1 MTDLR
6 TRPDAGPRRRTLVGC
21 RGAAQAKTDVEAQAI
36 MNTAD
41 SRSEAGRI
49 EIDDVQSGALRPRPV
64 PYEGKFIFLRV
75 DDRHAGRAL
84 LRRLLPVTS
93 GGLPSTDRSQDAWV
107 AVAFTYQG
115 LKALGVPQES
125 LDSFPRAFR
134 EGMAARAE
142 LIGDVGESAPEH
154 WEAPFGTGDVH
165 IALSAL
171 ASDAAQLSEKLE
183 QARVAFEDTPGVQ
196 VIWQQE
202 VRQLPTGRTTFGF
215 RDGISHPNIE
225 GVGLPGSNPQ
235 EAPIKAGE
243 FILGY
248 PDETGSLPPMPT
260 PDVLGRNGTY
270 AAVRKAHTNVAAW
283 RRFLRANR
291 SSAEEEA
298 LLAAKMVGR
307 WPSGAPLALAPEHDD
322 PELAADP
329 QRVNNFLYR
338 ENDDRGYRCPAG
350 AHIRRTNP
358 RDSTIIGDARM
369 HRLIRRGTTYG
380 PPLPEGVL
388 EDDGAERGLV
398 GVFLGAHLERQFE
411 FIKAQWI
418 NDGNFIG
425 YPGEKDAVAG
435 HHGGTGTLTIPE
447 KPVRRRLRNLPS
459 FVVTRG
465 GEYCFVPGLRALRWL
480 AELED

>member
-1 MTDLR
+1 
-6 TRPDAGPRRRTLVGC
+6 
-21 RGAAQAKTDVEAQAI
+21 
-36 MNTAD
+36 MNTVD
-41 SRSEAGRI
+41 SGSAAGVRVDV
-49 EIDDVQSGALRPRPV
+49 DDVQSGALRPRPV
-64 PYEGKFIFLRV
+64 PYEGRFVFLRV
-75 DDRHAGRAL
+75 DEPRAGRAL

-93 GGLPSTDRSQDAWV
+93 GGLPDADRRQDAWV
-107 AVAFTYQG
+107 AVALTYQG

-125 LDSFPRAFR
+125 LDSFPEAFR

-142 LIGDVGESAPEH
+142 LIGDVGESAPAH

-171 ASDAAQLSEKLE
+171 SSDTGQLDRELE
-183 QARVAFEDTPGVQ
+183 QARAAYEDTPGVH

-202 VRQLPTGRTTFGF
+202 VKQLPTGRTTFGF

-248 PDETGSLPPMPT
+248 PDETGNPAPMPS

-270 AAVRKAHTNVAAW
+270 AAVRKVHTDVAAW
-283 RRFLRANR
+283 RRFLRAN
-291 SSAEEEA
+291 SSGAEEEA
-298 LLAAKMVGR
+298 LLAAKMIGR
-307 WPSGAPLALAPEHDD
+307 WPSGAPLTLAPEHDD

-329 QRVNNFLYR
+329 HRVNNFLYR

-358 RDSTIIGDARM
+358 RDATIIGDARM

-388 EDDGAERGLV
+388 EDDGADRGLV

-411 FIKAQWI
+411 FIKAEWV

-425 YPGEKDAVAG
+425 YPGEQDPVAG
-435 HHGGTGTLTIPE
+435 HHGGTGSVTIPE

-465 GEYCFVPGLRALRWL
+465 GEYCFLPGLRALRWL
-480 AELED
+480 AELEG

>member
-1 MTDLR
+1 MS
-6 TRPDAGPRRRTLVGC
+6 
-21 RGAAQAKTDVEAQAI
+21 
-36 MNTAD
+36 TAD
-41 SRSEAGRI
+41 SGSATGIRVEI
-49 EIDDVQSGALRPRPV
+49 EDVQSGALRPRPV
-64 PYEGKFIFLRV
+64 PYEGKFVFLRV
-75 DDRHAGRAL
+75 DDRQAGRAL
-84 LRRLLPVTS
+84 LRRLLPLTS
-93 GGLPSTDRSQDAWV
+93 GGLPSADRSGDAWV

-115 LKALGVPQES
+115 LRALGVPQES

-142 LIGDVGESAPEH
+142 LIGDVGENAPAH

-171 ASDAAQLSEKLE
+171 SSDTAQLAQELE
-183 QARVAFEDTPGVQ
+183 RARVAFEETPGVR
-196 VIWQQE
+196 VIWQQD
-202 VRQLPTGRTTFGF
+202 VHQLPTGRTTFGF

-248 PDETGSLPPMPT
+248 PDETGNLPPMPS
-260 PDVLGRNGTY
+260 PDALGRNGTY
-270 AAVRKAHTNVAAW
+270 VAVRKIHTNVAAW
-283 RRFLRANR
+283 RRYLRAN
-291 SSAEEEA
+291 SSNAEEEA

-307 WPSGAPLALAPEHDD
+307 WPSGAPLTLTPEHDD

-338 ENDDRGYRCPAG
+338 EHDDRGLRCPAG
-350 AHIRRTNP
+350 AHIRRNNP
-358 RDSTIIGDARM
+358 RDATIVGDARM
-369 HRLIRRGTTYG
+369 HRIIRRGTTYG

-388 EDDGAERGLV
+388 EDDGADRGLV
-398 GVFLGAHLERQFE
+398 GVFIGAHLERQFE
-411 FIKAQWI
+411 FIKSEWV

-425 YPGEKDAVAG
+425 YPGEQDPVAG
-435 HHGGTGTLTIPE
+435 HHDGTGSVTIPD

-480 AELED
+480 TELEA

>member
-1 MTDLR
+1 MNAAASASG
-6 TRPDAGPRRRTLVGC
+6 AGVG
-21 RGAAQAKTDVEAQAI
+21 V
-36 MNTAD
+36 
-41 SRSEAGRI
+41 

-64 PYEGKFIFLRV
+64 PYEGRFVFLHV
-75 DDRHAGRAL
+75 GDRHAGRSL
-84 LRRLLPVTS
+84 LRRLLPAVE
-93 GGLPSTDRSQDAWV
+93 GGFPGADPSQDAWV

-115 LKALGVPQES
+115 LRALGVPQES
-125 LDSFPRAFR
+125 LDSFPEAFR
-134 EGMAARAE
+134 RGMAARAG
-142 LIGDVGESAPEH
+142 LIGDVGESAPAH
-154 WEAPFGTGDVH
+154 WEAPFGTGEVH

-171 ASDAAQLSEKLE
+171 SPDTARLERALERARAAYQ
-183 QARVAFEDTPGVQ
+183 DTPGVQ

-215 RDGISHPNIE
+215 RDGISYPNIE

-248 PDETGSLPPMPT
+248 PDETGSLPPMPS

-270 AAVRKAHTNVAAW
+270 VAVRKIHTNVAAW
-283 RRFLRANR
+283 RRYLRANS

-307 WPSGAPLALAPEHDD
+307 WPSGAPLTLSPEHDD

-329 QRVNNFLYR
+329 HRVNNFLYR
-338 ENDDRGYRCPAG
+338 ENDDRGFRCPAG
-350 AHIRRTNP
+350 AHIRRNNP
-358 RDSTIIGDARM
+358 RDATIIGDARM

-388 EDDGAERGLV
+388 EDDGADRGLV
-398 GVFLGAHLERQFE
+398 GAFIGAHLERQFE
-411 FIKAQWI
+411 FIKAEWL

-425 YPGEKDAVAG
+425 CPGEKDPVAG
-435 HHGGTGTLTIPE
+435 HHDGTGSATIPE
-447 KPVRRRLRNLPS
+447 KPVRRRLQNLPS

-465 GEYCFVPGLRALRWL
+465 GEYCFLPGLRALRWL

>member
-1 MTDLR
+1 
-6 TRPDAGPRRRTLVGC
+6 
-21 RGAAQAKTDVEAQAI
+21 

-41 SRSEAGRI
+41 SSNGPGVRV

-64 PYEGKFIFLRV
+64 PYEGKFVFLHV
-75 DDRHAGRAL
+75 DDRHAGRGL

-93 GGLPSTDRSQDAWV
+93 GGLPGADRSQDAWV

-115 LKALGVPQES
+115 LRALGVPQDS

-142 LIGDVGESAPEH
+142 LIGDVGESAPAH

-171 ASDAAQLSEKLE
+171 SSDTAQLDKELE
-183 QARVAFEDTPGVQ
+183 RARVAYEDTPGVR
-196 VIWQQE
+196 VIWQQD
-202 VRQLPTGRTTFGF
+202 VHQLPTGRTTFGF

-225 GVGLPGSNPQ
+225 GVGLPGSNPR

-248 PDETGSLPPMPT
+248 PDETGSLPPMPS

-270 AAVRKAHTNVAAW
+270 AAVRKIHTNVAAW
-283 RRFLRANR
+283 RRYLRAN
-291 SSAEEEA
+291 SSGAEEEA

-307 WPSGAPLALAPEHDD
+307 WPSGAPLTLAPEHDD

-329 QRVNNFLYR
+329 HRVNDFLYR
-338 ENDDRGYRCPAG
+338 ENDDRGFRCPAG

-388 EDDGAERGLV
+388 EDDGADRGLV

-411 FIKAQWI
+411 FIKAEWV

-425 YPGEKDAVAG
+425 HPGEKDPVAG
-435 HHGGTGTLTIPE
+435 HHGGTGSVTIPE

>member
-1 MTDLR
+1 M
-6 TRPDAGPRRRTLVGC
+6 
-21 RGAAQAKTDVEAQAI
+21 
-36 MNTAD
+36 
-41 SRSEAGRI
+41 SI

-64 PYEGKFIFLRV
+64 PYEGKYILLRV

-84 LRRLLPVTS
+84 LRRLLPVVS
-93 GGLPSTDRSQDAWV
+93 GGLPSVDRSQDAWV

-142 LIGDVGESAPEH
+142 LIGDVGESAPAR

-171 ASDAAQLSEKLE
+171 SSDTAQLGRELE
-183 QARVAFEDTPGVQ
+183 RARVAYADTPGVQ
-196 VIWQQE
+196 VIWQQD

-248 PDETGSLPPMPT
+248 PDETGSLPPMPS

-270 AAVRKAHTNVAAW
+270 AAVRKVHTNVAAW
-283 RRFLRANR
+283 RRYLRANT

-307 WPSGAPLALAPEHDD
+307 WPSGAPLTLAPEHDD

-329 QRVNNFLYR
+329 HRVNNFLYR
-338 ENDDRGYRCPAG
+338 ENDDRGFRCPAG

-358 RDSTIIGDARM
+358 RDATIIGDARM

-380 PPLPEGVL
+380 PPLPEGAL
-388 EDDGAERGLV
+388 EDDGADRGLV

-411 FIKAQWI
+411 FIKAEWV

-425 YPGEKDAVAG
+425 YPGEKDPVAG
-435 HHGGTGTLTIPE
+435 HHGGTGSVTIPE
-447 KPVRRRLRNLPS
+447 KPVRRRLQNLPS

-465 GEYCFVPGLRALRWL
+465 GEYCFLPGLRALRWL

>member
-1 MTDLR
+1 
-6 TRPDAGPRRRTLVGC
+6 
-21 RGAAQAKTDVEAQAI
+21 

-41 SRSEAGRI
+41 SSSAAGVRV

-64 PYEGKFIFLRV
+64 PYAGKFVFLRV

-84 LRRLLPVTS
+84 LRRLLPLTS
-93 GGLPSTDRSQDAWV
+93 GGLPGEGREQEAWV
-107 AVAFTYQG
+107 AVALTYRG
-115 LKALGVPQES
+115 LSALGVPQES
-125 LDSFPRAFR
+125 LDSFPLAFR

-142 LIGDVGESAPEH
+142 LIGDVGDSAPVH
-154 WEAPFGTGDVH
+154 WEAPFGTGDIH

-171 ASDAAQLSEKLE
+171 SSDAARLDKELE
-183 QARVAFEDTPGVQ
+183 RARAAYEDTPGVR

-248 PDETGSLPPMPT
+248 PDETGGLPSMPS

-270 AAVRKAHTNVAAW
+270 VAVRKIHTDVAAW
-283 RRFLRANR
+283 RRYLRAN
-291 SSAEEEA
+291 SSGAEEEA

-329 QRVNNFLYR
+329 HRVNNFLYR

-350 AHIRRTNP
+350 AHIRRINP
-358 RDSTIIGDARM
+358 RDSTVIGDVRL

-388 EDDGAERGLV
+388 EDDGADRGLV
-398 GVFLGAHLERQFE
+398 GVFIGAHLERQFE
-411 FIKAQWI
+411 FVKAEWV

-425 YPGEKDAVAG
+425 YPGEKDPVAG
-435 HHGGTGTLTIPE
+435 HHGGTGSMTIPE
-447 KPVRRRLRNLPS
+447 RPVRRRLQNLPS

-465 GEYCFVPGLRALRWL
+465 GEYCFLPGLRALRWL

>member
-1 MTDLR
+1 
-6 TRPDAGPRRRTLVGC
+6 
-21 RGAAQAKTDVEAQAI
+21 

-41 SRSEAGRI
+41 SRSAADVRV

-64 PYEGKFIFLRV
+64 PYEGKFVFLRV
-75 DDRHAGRAL
+75 DDRHAGRAM

-93 GGLPSTDRSQDAWV
+93 GGLPDADRSQDAWV
-107 AVAFTYQG
+107 SVAFTYQG

-125 LDSFPRAFR
+125 LDTFPRAFR

-142 LIGDVGESAPEH
+142 LIGDVGESAPVH

-171 ASDAAQLSEKLE
+171 ASDGAQLSKKLE

-235 EAPIKAGE
+235 EAPLKAGE

-248 PDETGSLPPMPT
+248 PDETGNLPPMPA

-283 RRFLRANR
+283 RRFLRANS

-307 WPSGAPLALAPEHDD
+307 WPSGAPLALTPEHDD

-329 QRVNNFLYR
+329 HRVNNFLYR
-338 ENDDRGYRCPAG
+338 EHDDRGYRCPAG
-350 AHIRRTNP
+350 AHIRRANP

-388 EDDGAERGLV
+388 EDDGADRGLV

-411 FIKAQWI
+411 FIKAEWI

-447 KPVRRRLRNLPS
+447 KPIRRRLRNLPS

>member
-1 MTDLR
+1 MDTTDSSSA
-6 TRPDAGPRRRTLVGC
+6 TGTVVA
-21 RGAAQAKTDVEAQAI
+21 
-36 MNTAD
+36 
-41 SRSEAGRI
+41 
-49 EIDDVQSGALRPRPV
+49 IDDIQSGALRPRPV
-64 PYEGKFIFLRV
+64 PYEGKYILLRI

-84 LRRLLPVTS
+84 LRRLLPLTS
-93 GGLPSTDRSQDAWV
+93 GGLPSVDLSQDAWV
-107 AVAFTYQG
+107 AVAFTFQG

-125 LDSFPRAFR
+125 LDSFPQAFR

-154 WEAPFGTGDVH
+154 WEAPFGTGDIH

-171 ASDAAQLSEKLE
+171 ASDAAQLHKELE
-183 QARVAFEDTPGVQ
+183 RARVAYEDTPGVQ
-196 VIWQQE
+196 VIWQQD
-202 VRQLPTGRTTFGF
+202 VKQLPTGRTTLGF

-225 GVGLPGSNPQ
+225 GVGLPCSNPQ
-235 EAPIKAGE
+235 EPPIKAGE

-248 PDETGSLPPMPT
+248 PDETGNVPPMPS

-270 AAVRKAHTNVAAW
+270 LAVRKAHTNVAAW
-283 RRFLRANR
+283 RRYLRANS

-298 LLAAKMVGR
+298 LLAAKFIGR
-307 WPSGAPLALAPEHDD
+307 WPSGAPLTLTPDRDD

-329 QRVNNFLYR
+329 QRVNNFMYR
-338 ENDDRGYRCPAG
+338 ENDDRGLRCPAG
-350 AHIRRTNP
+350 AHIRRNNP
-358 RDSTIIGDARM
+358 RDATIVGDARM
-369 HRLIRRGTTYG
+369 HRIIRRGTTYG

-388 EDDGAERGLV
+388 EDDGADRGLV
-398 GVFLGAHLERQFE
+398 GVFVGAHLERQFE
-411 FIKAQWI
+411 FIKSQWV

-425 YPGEKDAVAG
+425 YPGEKDPVAG
-435 HHGGTGTLTIPE
+435 HHDGTGSVTIPE

-465 GEYCFVPGLRALRWL
+465 GEYCFLPGLRALRWL

>member
-1 MTDLR
+1 
-6 TRPDAGPRRRTLVGC
+6 
-21 RGAAQAKTDVEAQAI
+21 
-36 MNTAD
+36 MNTVA
-41 SRSEAGRI
+41 SSSAAGMGV

-64 PYEGKFIFLRV
+64 PYEGKFVFLRV
-75 DDRHAGRAL
+75 DDRQAGRAL
-84 LRRLLPVTS
+84 LRRLLPVTA
-93 GGLPSTDRSQDAWV
+93 GGLPDVDRSQDAWV
-107 AVAFTYQG
+107 ALAFTYQG
-115 LKALGVPQES
+115 LRALGVPQES

-142 LIGDVGESAPEH
+142 LIGDVGESAPAH

-171 ASDAAQLSEKLE
+171 SSDAAQLDRELE
-183 QARVAFEDTPGVQ
+183 RARVAYEDTPGVQ

-202 VRQLPTGRTTFGF
+202 VHQLPTGRTTFGF

-248 PDETGSLPPMPT
+248 PDETGSLPPMPS

-270 AAVRKAHTNVAAW
+270 AAVRKIHTNVAAW
-283 RRFLRANR
+283 RQYLRANT

-307 WPSGAPLALAPEHDD
+307 WPSGAPLTLTPEHDD

-329 QRVNNFLYR
+329 HRNNNFLYR
-338 ENDDRGYRCPAG
+338 ENDDRGFRCPAG

-388 EDDGAERGLV
+388 ATAPTGVWSESSSEHTLNGSLNSSRPSGSTTATSSATPARRTRWPGITAEPAVSPSRRSRSGAVCGICRASWSPGAVSTASCRVCVPCAGSPSWRTEDNSHPPRGPTRSSRR
-398 GVFLGAHLERQFE
+398 GRS
-411 FIKAQWI
+411 
-418 NDGNFIG
+418 
-425 YPGEKDAVAG
+425 
-435 HHGGTGTLTIPE
+435 HGSTIRP
-447 KPVRRRLRNLPS
+447 LH
-459 FVVTRG
+459 
-465 GEYCFVPGLRALRWL
+465 A
-480 AELED
+480 

>member
-1 MTDLR
+1 
-6 TRPDAGPRRRTLVGC
+6 
-21 RGAAQAKTDVEAQAI
+21 
-36 MNTAD
+36 MNTTATN
-41 SRSEAGRI
+41 SAASVHI
-49 EIDDVQSGALRPRPV
+49 EIEDVQSGALRPRPV

-84 LRRLLPVTS
+84 LRRLLPLTS
-93 GGLPSTDRSQDAWV
+93 GGLPSVDPSQDAWV
-107 AVAFTYQG
+107 AVALTYQG
-115 LKALGVPQES
+115 LVALGLPQES

-142 LIGDVGESAPEH
+142 LIGDVGENAPDH
-154 WEAPFGTGDVH
+154 WEKPFGTGDVH

-171 ASDAAQLSEKLE
+171 SSDSGKLE
-183 QARVAFEDTPGVQ
+183 AELERARIAYRETPGVE
-196 VIWQQE
+196 VIWQQD
-202 VRQLPTGRTTFGF
+202 VHQLPTGRTTFGF

-248 PDETGSLPPMPT
+248 PDETGNLPPMPS

-270 AAVRKAHTNVAAW
+270 VAVRKIRTDVAAW
-283 RRFLRANR
+283 RRYLRAN
-291 SSAEEEA
+291 SSGAEEEE

-307 WPSGAPLALAPEHDD
+307 WPSGAPLALAPERDD

-329 QRVNNFLYR
+329 QRVNNFMYR
-338 ENDDRGYRCPAG
+338 ENDDRGLRCPAG
-350 AHIRRTNP
+350 AHIRRNNP
-358 RDSTIIGDARM
+358 RDATIVGDARM

-388 EDDGAERGLV
+388 EDDGADRGLV
-398 GVFLGAHLERQFE
+398 GVFIGAHLERQFE
-411 FIKAQWI
+411 FIKAEWV

-425 YPGEKDAVAG
+425 YPGEKDPVAG
-435 HHGGTGTLTIPE
+435 HHDGTGSATIPE

-480 AELED
+480 AAWED

>member
-1 MTDLR
+1 
-6 TRPDAGPRRRTLVGC
+6 
-21 RGAAQAKTDVEAQAI
+21 
-36 MNTAD
+36 MNTTATN
-41 SRSEAGRI
+41 SAASVHI
-49 EIDDVQSGALRPRPV
+49 EIEDVQSGALRPRPV

-84 LRRLLPVTS
+84 LRRLLPLTS
-93 GGLPSTDRSQDAWV
+93 GGLPSVDLSQDAWV
-107 AVAFTYQG
+107 AVALTYQG
-115 LKALGVPQES
+115 LVALGLPQES

-142 LIGDVGESAPEH
+142 LIGDVGENAPDH
-154 WEAPFGTGDVH
+154 WEKPFGTGDVH

-171 ASDAAQLSEKLE
+171 SSDSGKLE
-183 QARVAFEDTPGVQ
+183 AELERARTAYRETPGVE
-196 VIWQQE
+196 VIWQQD
-202 VRQLPTGRTTFGF
+202 VHQLPTGRTTFGF

-248 PDETGSLPPMPT
+248 PDETGNLPPMPS

-270 AAVRKAHTNVAAW
+270 VAVRKIRTDVAAW
-283 RRFLRANR
+283 RRYLRAN
-291 SSAEEEA
+291 SSGAEEEE

-307 WPSGAPLALAPEHDD
+307 WPSGAPLALAPERDD

-329 QRVNNFLYR
+329 QRVNNFMYR
-338 ENDDRGYRCPAG
+338 ENDDRGLRCPAG
-350 AHIRRTNP
+350 AHIRRNNP
-358 RDSTIIGDARM
+358 RDATIVGDARM

-388 EDDGAERGLV
+388 EDDGADRGLV
-398 GVFLGAHLERQFE
+398 GVFIGAHLERQFE
-411 FIKAQWI
+411 FIKAEWV

-425 YPGEKDAVAG
+425 YPGEKDPVAG
-435 HHGGTGTLTIPE
+435 HHDGTGSATIPE

-480 AELED
+480 AAWED

>member
-1 MTDLR
+1 
-6 TRPDAGPRRRTLVGC
+6 
-21 RGAAQAKTDVEAQAI
+21 
-36 MNTAD
+36 MNTAA
-41 SRSEAGRI
+41 SSSAASVGV

-84 LRRLLPVTS
+84 LRRLLPVTA
-93 GGLPSTDRSQDAWV
+93 GGLPSVDRSQDAWV

-115 LKALGVPQES
+115 LRALGVPQES

-142 LIGDVGESAPEH
+142 LIGDVGESAPAH

-171 ASDAAQLSEKLE
+171 SSDTAQLDKELE
-183 QARVAFEDTPGVQ
+183 RARVAYEDTPGVR
-196 VIWQQE
+196 VIWQQG
-202 VRQLPTGRTTFGF
+202 VHQLPTGRTTFGF
-215 RDGISHPNIE
+215 RDGISQPNIE

-248 PDETGSLPPMPT
+248 PDETGRLPRMPS

-270 AAVRKAHTNVAAW
+270 AAVRKVHTNVAAW
-283 RRFLRANR
+283 RRYLRANT
-291 SSAEEEA
+291 SSAEEEV

-329 QRVNNFLYR
+329 HRVNNFLYR
-338 ENDDRGYRCPAG
+338 ENDDRGFRCPAG
-350 AHIRRTNP
+350 AHIRRINP
-358 RDSTIIGDARM
+358 RDATIIGDARM

-388 EDDGAERGLV
+388 EDDGADRGLV
-398 GVFLGAHLERQFE
+398 GVFIGAHLQRQFE
-411 FIKAQWI
+411 FIKAEWV

-425 YPGEKDAVAG
+425 YPGEKDPVAG
-435 HHGGTGTLTIPE
+435 HHDGTGSATIPE
-447 KPVRRRLRNLPS
+447 KPVRRRLQNLPS

>member
-1 MTDLR
+1 
-6 TRPDAGPRRRTLVGC
+6 
-21 RGAAQAKTDVEAQAI
+21 
-36 MNTAD
+36 MNTTA
-41 SRSEAGRI
+41 SSSAGTVRV
-49 EIDDVQSGALRPRPV
+49 EIDDIQSGALRPRPV
-64 PYEGKFIFLRV
+64 PYQGKYVFLRV

-84 LRRLLPVTS
+84 LRRLLPLTAA
-93 GGLPSTDRSQDAWV
+93 GLPEADPRRDAWV

-142 LIGDVGESAPEH
+142 LIGDVGESAPAH
-154 WEAPFGTGDVH
+154 WEKPFGTGEVH

-171 ASDAAQLSEKLE
+171 SSDAAQLDQEWE
-183 QARVAFEDTPGVQ
+183 RARVAYQDTPGVQ
-196 VIWQQE
+196 VIWEQA
-202 VRQLPTGRTTFGF
+202 VHQLPTGRTTFGF
-215 RDGISHPNIE
+215 RDGISHPHIE

-235 EAPIKAGE
+235 EAPLKAGE

-248 PDETGSLPPMPT
+248 PDETGSLPPMPS
-260 PDVLGRNGTY
+260 PEVLGRNGTY
-270 AAVRKAHTNVAAW
+270 AAVRKIHTNVAAW
-283 RRFLRANR
+283 RRYLRAN
-291 SSAEEEA
+291 SSGAEEEA

-307 WPSGAPLALAPEHDD
+307 WPSGAPLALSPEHDD

-329 QRVNNFLYR
+329 HRVNNFLYQ
-338 ENDDRGYRCPAG
+338 ENDDRGFRCPAG

-388 EDDGAERGLV
+388 EDDGADRGLM
-398 GVFLGAHLERQFE
+398 GVFIGAHLERQFE
-411 FIKAQWI
+411 FIKAEWV

-425 YPGEKDAVAG
+425 HPGEKDPVAG
-435 HHGGTGTLTIPE
+435 HHGGTGTATIPE
-447 KPVRRRLRNLPS
+447 KPIRRRLRNLPS

-465 GEYCFVPGLRALRWL
+465 GEYCFVPGLAALRWL

>member
-1 MTDLR
+1 MNTVAR
-6 TRPDAGPRRRTLVGC
+6 ASS
-21 RGAAQAKTDVEAQAI
+21 GAADMGV
-36 MNTAD
+36 
-41 SRSEAGRI
+41 

-64 PYEGKFIFLRV
+64 PYEGKFVFLRV

-84 LRRLLPVTS
+84 LRRLLPVTA
-93 GGLPSTDRSQDAWV
+93 GGLPDVDPSQDAWV
-107 AVAFTYQG
+107 AVAFTYEG
-115 LKALGVPQES
+115 LRALGLPQES

-142 LIGDVGESAPEH
+142 LIGDAGESAPAQ

-171 ASDAAQLSEKLE
+171 SSDTAQLDKELE
-183 QARVAFEDTPGVQ
+183 RARVAYADTPGVQ
-196 VIWQQE
+196 VIWQQD

-248 PDETGSLPPMPT
+248 PDETGNLPPMPQ

-270 AAVRKAHTNVAAW
+270 AAVRKIHTNVAAW
-283 RRFLRANR
+283 RQYLRANT
-291 SSAEEEA
+291 SSAEAEA

-307 WPSGAPLALAPEHDD
+307 WPSGAPLTLTPEHDD

-329 QRVNNFLYR
+329 HRVNNFLYR

-358 RDSTIIGDARM
+358 RDATIIGDARM

-388 EDDGAERGLV
+388 EDDGAERGLI
-398 GVFLGAHLERQFE
+398 GVFIGAHLERQFE
-411 FIKAQWI
+411 FVKAEWV

-425 YPGEKDAVAG
+425 YPGEKDPVAG
-435 HHGGTGTLTIPE
+435 HHGGTGSVTIPE
-447 KPVRRRLRNLPS
+447 KPVRRRLQNLPS

>member
-1 MTDLR
+1 MS
-6 TRPDAGPRRRTLVGC
+6 
-21 RGAAQAKTDVEAQAI
+21 
-36 MNTAD
+36 TAD
-41 SRSEAGRI
+41 SGSTAGVRVEI
-49 EIDDVQSGALRPRPV
+49 EDVQSGALRPRPV
-64 PYEGKFIFLRV
+64 PYEGKFVFLRV

-84 LRRLLPVTS
+84 LRRLLPLTS
-93 GGLPSTDRSQDAWV
+93 GGLPNVDRSRDAWV
-107 AVAFTYQG
+107 AVALTHQG
-115 LKALGVPQES
+115 LRALGVPQES

-142 LIGDVGESAPEH
+142 LIGDVGENAPAH
-154 WEAPFGTGDVH
+154 WEKPFGTGDVH

-171 ASDAAQLSEKLE
+171 ASDTAQLERELE
-183 QARVAFEDTPGVQ
+183 QAQVAYRETPGVQ
-196 VIWQQE
+196 VIWEQD
-202 VRQLPTGRTTFGF
+202 VHQLPTGRTTFGF

-248 PDETGSLPPMPT
+248 PDETGNVPPMPS

-270 AAVRKAHTNVAAW
+270 VAVRKIHTNVAAW
-283 RRFLRANR
+283 RRYLRAN
-291 SSAEEEA
+291 SSNAEEEA

-307 WPSGAPLALAPEHDD
+307 WPSGAPLTLTPEHDD
-322 PELAADP
+322 PDLAADP

-338 ENDDRGYRCPAG
+338 EHDDRGLRCPAG
-350 AHIRRTNP
+350 AHIRRNNP
-358 RDSTIIGDARM
+358 RDATIIGDARM
-369 HRLIRRGTTYG
+369 HRIIRRGTTYG

-388 EDDGAERGLV
+388 EDDGADRGLV
-398 GVFLGAHLERQFE
+398 GVFIGAHLERQFE
-411 FIKAQWI
+411 FIKSEWV

-425 YPGEKDAVAG
+425 YPGEQDPVAG
-435 HHGGTGTLTIPE
+435 HHDGTGSATIPG

-459 FVVTRG
+459 FVLTRG

>member
-1 MTDLR
+1 MS
-6 TRPDAGPRRRTLVGC
+6 
-21 RGAAQAKTDVEAQAI
+21 
-36 MNTAD
+36 TAD
-41 SRSEAGRI
+41 SCSAAGVSV

-64 PYEGKFIFLRV
+64 PYEGKFVFLRV

-93 GGLPSTDRSQDAWV
+93 GGLPSVDRSQDAWV
-107 AVAFTYQG
+107 AVAFTYEG
-115 LKALGVPQES
+115 LRALGVPQES

-142 LIGDVGESAPEH
+142 LIGDVGENAPAH
-154 WEAPFGTGDVH
+154 WEAPFGTGEVH

-171 ASDAAQLSEKLE
+171 SSDAAQLDKELE
-183 QARVAFEDTPGVQ
+183 RARVALEDTPGVQ
-196 VIWQQE
+196 VIWQQD

-235 EAPIKAGE
+235 EVPIKTGE

-248 PDETGSLPPMPT
+248 PDETGNLPPMPS
-260 PDVLGRNGTY
+260 PEVLGRNGTY
-270 AAVRKAHTNVAAW
+270 VAVRKIHTNVAAW
-283 RRFLRANR
+283 RRYLRANS

-307 WPSGAPLALAPEHDD
+307 WPSGAPLELSPEHDD

-329 QRVNNFLYR
+329 HRINSFLYR
-338 ENDDRGYRCPAG
+338 ENDDRGFRCPAG
-350 AHIRRTNP
+350 SHIRRTNP
-358 RDSTIIGDARM
+358 RDATIIGDARM

-388 EDDGAERGLV
+388 EDDGADRGLV
-398 GVFLGAHLERQFE
+398 GVFIGAHLERQFE
-411 FIKAQWI
+411 FIKAEWV

-425 YPGEKDAVAG
+425 YPGEKDPVAG
-435 HHGGTGTLTIPE
+435 HHDGTGSVTIPE

-465 GEYCFVPGLRALRWL
+465 GEYCFLPGLRALRWL

>member
-1 MTDLR
+1 
-6 TRPDAGPRRRTLVGC
+6 
-21 RGAAQAKTDVEAQAI
+21 
-36 MNTAD
+36 
-41 SRSEAGRI
+41 
-49 EIDDVQSGALRPRPV
+49 
-64 PYEGKFIFLRV
+64 
-75 DDRHAGRAL
+75 
-84 LRRLLPVTS
+84 
-93 GGLPSTDRSQDAWV
+93 
-107 AVAFTYQG
+107 
-115 LKALGVPQES
+115 
-125 LDSFPRAFR
+125 
-134 EGMAARAE
+134 
-142 LIGDVGESAPEH
+142 
-154 WEAPFGTGDVH
+154 
-165 IALSAL
+165 
-171 ASDAAQLSEKLE
+171 
-183 QARVAFEDTPGVQ
+183 

-202 VRQLPTGRTTFGF
+202 VHQLPTGRTTFGF

-235 EAPIKAGE
+235 EVPIKAGE

-248 PDETGSLPPMPT
+248 PDETGSLPPMPS

-270 AAVRKAHTNVAAW
+270 AAVRKIHTNVAAW
-283 RRFLRANR
+283 RRYLRANS

-298 LLAAKMVGR
+298 LLAAKLVGR
-307 WPSGAPLALAPEHDD
+307 WPSGAPLTLAPEHDD

-329 QRVNNFLYR
+329 RRVNNFLYR

-388 EDDGAERGLV
+388 EDDGADRGLV

-411 FIKAQWI
+411 FIKAEWV

-425 YPGEKDAVAG
+425 YPGEKDPVAG
-435 HHGGTGTLTIPE
+435 HHGGTGSVTIPE
-447 KPVRRRLRNLPS
+447 KPVRRRLQNLPS

>member
-1 MTDLR
+1 MS
-6 TRPDAGPRRRTLVGC
+6 
-21 RGAAQAKTDVEAQAI
+21 
-36 MNTAD
+36 TAD
-41 SRSEAGRI
+41 SGGSAGVRVEI
-49 EIDDVQSGALRPRPV
+49 EDVQSGALRPRPV
-64 PYEGKFIFLRV
+64 PYQGKFIFLRV

-93 GGLPSTDRSQDAWV
+93 GGLPDDLAQDAWV

-115 LKALGVPQES
+115 LRALGLPQES

-134 EGMAARAE
+134 DGMAARAE
-142 LIGDVGESAPEH
+142 LIGDVGENAPAH
-154 WEAPFGTGDVH
+154 WEAPFGSGDVH

-171 ASDAAQLSEKLE
+171 SSDAAQLAQELE
-183 QARVAFEDTPGVQ
+183 RARVALEDTPGIQ

-202 VRQLPTGRTTFGF
+202 VHQLPTGRTTLGF

-225 GVGLPGSNPQ
+225 GVGLPCSNPQ

-248 PDETGSLPPMPT
+248 PDETGNLPPMPH
-260 PDVLGRNGTY
+260 PEVLGRNGTY
-270 AAVRKAHTNVAAW
+270 VAVRKIHTNVAAW
-283 RRFLRANR
+283 RRYLRANS

-298 LLAAKMVGR
+298 LLAAKMIGR
-307 WPSGAPLALAPEHDD
+307 WPSGAPLTLTPEHDD

-338 ENDDRGYRCPAG
+338 EHDDRGLRCPAG
-350 AHIRRTNP
+350 AHIRRNNP
-358 RDSTIIGDARM
+358 RDATIIGDARM
-369 HRLIRRGTTYG
+369 HRIIRRGTTYG
-380 PPLPEGVL
+380 PPLPDGVL
-388 EDDGAERGLV
+388 EDDGADRGLV
-398 GVFLGAHLERQFE
+398 GVFIGANLERQFE
-411 FIKAQWI
+411 FIKAEWV

-425 YPGEKDAVAG
+425 YPGEKDPVAG
-435 HHGGTGTLTIPE
+435 HHDGTGSVTIPE

>member
-1 MTDLR
+1 MET
-6 TRPDAGPRRRTLVGC
+6 
-21 RGAAQAKTDVEAQAI
+21 QAI
-36 MNTAD
+36 MNTTA
-41 SRSEAGRI
+41 SSSAASVRV

-93 GGLPSTDRSQDAWV
+93 GGLPGVDRSQDAWV

-115 LKALGVPQES
+115 LRALGVPQES
-125 LDSFPRAFR
+125 LDSFPRALR

-142 LIGDVGESAPEH
+142 LIGDVGESAPAH

-171 ASDAAQLSEKLE
+171 SSNAAQLDKELE
-183 QARVAFEDTPGVQ
+183 RARVAYEDTPGVQ

-202 VRQLPTGRTTFGF
+202 VRQLPTGRTTFGS

-248 PDETGSLPPMPT
+248 PDETGNLPPMPS

-270 AAVRKAHTNVAAW
+270 AAVRKIHTNVAAW
-283 RRFLRANR
+283 RQYLRANT
-291 SSAEEEA
+291 SSAQEEA

-307 WPSGAPLALAPEHDD
+307 WPSGAPLTLTPEHDD

-329 QRVNNFLYR
+329 HRNNNFLYR
-338 ENDDRGYRCPAG
+338 ENDDRGFRCPAG

-388 EDDGAERGLV
+388 EDDGADRGLV
-398 GVFLGAHLERQFE
+398 GVFIGAHLQRQFE
-411 FIKAQWI
+411 FIKAEWV

-425 YPGEKDAVAG
+425 YPGEKDPVAG
-435 HHGGTGTLTIPE
+435 HHGGTGSVTIPE
-447 KPVRRRLRNLPS
+447 KPVRRRLQNLPS

>member
-1 MTDLR
+1 MS
-6 TRPDAGPRRRTLVGC
+6 
-21 RGAAQAKTDVEAQAI
+21 
-36 MNTAD
+36 TAD
-41 SRSEAGRI
+41 SGGSAGVRVEI
-49 EIDDVQSGALRPRPV
+49 EDVQSGALRPRPV
-64 PYEGKFIFLRV
+64 PYQGKFIFLRV

-93 GGLPSTDRSQDAWV
+93 GGLPDDLAQDAWV

-115 LKALGVPQES
+115 LRALGLPQES

-142 LIGDVGESAPEH
+142 LIGDVGENAPAH

-171 ASDAAQLSEKLE
+171 SSDAAQLAQELE
-183 QARVAFEDTPGVQ
+183 RARVALEDTPGVR

-202 VRQLPTGRTTFGF
+202 VHQLPTGRTTLGF

-225 GVGLPGSNPQ
+225 GVGLPCSNPQ

-248 PDETGSLPPMPT
+248 PDETGSLPPMPH
-260 PDVLGRNGTY
+260 PEVLGRNGTY
-270 AAVRKAHTNVAAW
+270 VAVRKIHTNVAAW
-283 RRFLRANR
+283 RRYLRAN
-291 SSAEEEA
+291 SSNAEEEA
-298 LLAAKMVGR
+298 LLAAKMIGR
-307 WPSGAPLALAPEHDD
+307 WPSGAPLTLTPEHDD

-338 ENDDRGYRCPAG
+338 EHDDRGLRCPAG
-350 AHIRRTNP
+350 AHIRRNNP
-358 RDSTIIGDARM
+358 RDATIIGDARM
-369 HRLIRRGTTYG
+369 HRIIRRGTTYG
-380 PPLPEGVL
+380 PPLPDGVL
-388 EDDGAERGLV
+388 EDDGADRGLV
-398 GVFLGAHLERQFE
+398 GVFIGANLERQFE
-411 FIKAQWI
+411 FIKAEWV

-425 YPGEKDAVAG
+425 YPGEKDPVAG
-435 HHGGTGTLTIPE
+435 HHDGTGSVTIPE

>member
-1 MTDLR
+1 
-6 TRPDAGPRRRTLVGC
+6 
-21 RGAAQAKTDVEAQAI
+21 
-36 MNTAD
+36 MNTVD
-41 SRSEAGRI
+41 SGSAAGVRVD
-49 EIDDVQSGALRPRPV
+49 IDDVQSGALRPRPV
-64 PYEGKFIFLRV
+64 PYEGRFVFLRV
-75 DDRHAGRAL
+75 DEPRAGRAL

-93 GGLPSTDRSQDAWV
+93 GGLPDADRSRDAWV

-115 LKALGVPQES
+115 LAALGVPRES

-142 LIGDVGESAPEH
+142 RIGDVGESAPAH

-171 ASDAAQLSEKLE
+171 SSDAAQLDQELE
-183 QARVAFEDTPGVQ
+183 RARAAYEDTPGVH

-202 VRQLPTGRTTFGF
+202 VKQLPTGRTTFGF

-225 GVGLPGSNPQ
+225 GVGLPGSNPR

-248 PDETGSLPPMPT
+248 PDETGNPAPMPS

-270 AAVRKAHTNVAAW
+270 VAVRKIHTDVAAW
-283 RRFLRANR
+283 RRYLRAN
-291 SSAEEEA
+291 SAGAEEEA

-329 QRVNNFLYR
+329 HRVNDFLYR
-338 ENDDRGYRCPAG
+338 EDDDKGYRCPAG

-358 RDSTIIGDARM
+358 RDATIIGDARM

-388 EDDGAERGLV
+388 EDDGADRGLV
-398 GVFLGAHLERQFE
+398 GVFMGAHLERQFE
-411 FIKAQWI
+411 FIKAEWV

-425 YPGEKDAVAG
+425 YPGEQDPVAG
-435 HHGGTGTLTIPE
+435 HHGGTGSVTIPE

-465 GEYCFVPGLRALRWL
+465 GEYCFLPGLRALRWL